1 MKKLKATEDS
11 LKIIPLGGLGEV
23 GKNMTVIEYGED
35 VLVIDAGLM
44 FPEDEMPGVDLVL
57 PDFSYLKENAEKL
70 RGVVLT
76 HGHEDHT
83 GALPYLLKEI
93 DVPVYGTKLTL
104 GLVEGKLSEH
114 NLNDA
119 RLIEI
124 DPDERLKMG
133 AFDLEFIRVCHS
145 IPDGVAIAIRTPEG
159 IIIHS
164 GDFKLDQTPI
174 DGRVTEF
181 QKLAA
186 YRDKGVL
193 ALLSDSTNAEIDGY
207 TRSER
212 VVGKTLE
219 RIILNAKARIVVA
232 SFASHIHRI
241 QQVIDVAHAAKRKI
255 AICGRTMEKN
265 IDIAV
270 RLGYLNLPRKMIIH
284 PAQMRDFPPDKV
296 LILSTGTQGEP
307 LSALARMASHE
318 HRWVEIEPGDTV
330 IISASPVPGNEKSI
344 SQTINRLFRC
354 GADVYYESVSGVHV
368 SGHGAR
374 EELKL
379 LINMVRPKYF
389 IPIHGERRHLTYHAR
404 LANSLGIPEERVF
417 IAENG
422 DVIEIKNGDAGIT
435 GQVHAGLL
443 LVDGLGIGDVGDV
456 VLRDRQLLSRDGILI
471 AVTVVDRQSG
481 QLLAPPE
488 LITRGFVYVKE
499 SQDLLDEARDKVCE
513 TLERTASERL
523 TDLSIL
529 KNDIRRTLSEFVYEQ
544 IKRRP
549 MIIPVIIEV

>member
-1 MKKLKATEDS
+1 MRKATKNKES

-23 GKNMTVIEYGED
+23 GKNMTVIEYGGD
-35 VLVIDAGLM
+35 ILVIDAGLM
-44 FPEDEMPGVDLVL
+44 FPEDEMLGVDLVL
-57 PDFSYLKENAEKL
+57 PDFSYLRENADKV
-70 RGVVLT
+70 RAVVLT

-93 DVPVYGTKLTL
+93 SVPVYGTKLTL

-114 NLNDA
+114 NLNGA
-119 RLIEI
+119 SLIEI
-124 DPDERLKMG
+124 DPRDSLEIG
-133 AFDLEFIRVCHS
+133 AFKLEFIRVCHS
-145 IPDGVAIAIRTPEG
+145 IPDGVAVVIHTPEG
-159 IIIHS
+159 IIVHS

-181 QKLAA
+181 EKLAT

-193 ALLSDSTNAEIDGY
+193 VLLSDSTNAEIDGY
-207 TRSER
+207 TLSER
-212 VVGKTLE
+212 VVGETLE
-219 RIILNAKARIVVA
+219 SIIFNAKARIVVA

-241 QQVIDVAHAAKRKI
+241 QQVINVAQKAKRKI

-265 IDIAV
+265 VEIASK
-270 RLGYLNLPRKMIIH
+270 LGYLNLPQKMIIH
-284 PAQMRDFPPDKV
+284 PARMRDFPPNRV

-368 SGHGAR
+368 SGHASR

-379 LINMVRPKYF
+379 MLSMVRPKYF

-404 LANSLGIPEERVF
+404 LASSLGVPGKNIFV
-417 IAENG
+417 AENG
-422 DVIEIKNGDAGIT
+422 DVIEIRNGEARIS
-435 GQVHAGLL
+435 GQVNAGLL

-456 VLRDRQLLSRDGILI
+456 VLRDRQVLSRDGILI
-471 AVTVVDRQSG
+471 IVTVIDRQNG
-481 QLLAPPE
+481 RLLAPPE
-488 LITRGFVYVKE
+488 LVTRGFVYVKE
-499 SQDLLDEARDKVCE
+499 SQDLLAEAKDRVCK
-513 TLERTASERL
+513 TLERTAAERL
-523 TDLSIL
+523 TDHAVL
-529 KNDIRRTLSEFVYEQ
+529 KNDIRRTLSEFVYDE